1 MSDCKPSDVESEPE
15 NEQDNEQIEMVK
27 NTAHEPDETSEELVV
42 VSDGLREKRK
52 VETGEKAEKRA
63 RKGKPLERFV

>member
-1 MSDCKPSDVESEPE
+1 MSGRKPSDVESEPE

-42 VSDGLREKRK
+42 VSNGLREKRK
-52 VETGEKAEKRA
+52 VETGEKAEKHA

>member
-1 MSDCKPSDVESEPE
+1 MSGRKTADVESEPE

-42 VSDGLREKRK
+42 VSNGLREKRK

>member
-1 MSDCKPSDVESEPE
+1 MSGRKPFDVESEPE

-27 NTAHEPDETSEELVV
+27 NTAQEPDETSEELVV
-42 VSDGLREKRK
+42 VSDGFREKRK

-63 RKGKPLERFV
+63 RKVKPLERFA